1 VPGGHSNKYP
11 ACLNTRSLWATL
23 EAFTLADLYTM
34 QTLFVNSQLVSDSF
48 LFSYSLLASTE
59 FIDCADKQLTEQFI
73 KQTGIKP
80 GKNVSISLSS
90 HDIGGHLYGSYLIPN
105 TNTLGRKLCVNLY
118 VNHNWNPITI
128 YWRSKSHRDYKLHEK
143 DIDCNDIVF
152 WFERLDTDLYL
163 KQLFP
168 KQKLPFKTDKL
179 SFELEALRLNMDASL
194 TLVRTPDSKKDTQE
208 VIDEISQ
215 FINEFNED
223 SAMNDR
229 KDGVVHNFHVVVEG
243 EQIKLEMDLG
253 SAGIEFYK
261 GLLKKLSTMNCFS
274 KVSIG

>member
-1 VPGGHSNKYP
+1 
-11 ACLNTRSLWATL
+11 
-23 EAFTLADLYTM
+23 
-34 QTLFVNSQLVSDSF
+34 
-48 LFSYSLLASTE
+48 
-59 FIDCADKQLTEQFI
+59 
-73 KQTGIKP
+73 
-80 GKNVSISLSS
+80 
-90 HDIGGHLYGSYLIPN
+90 
-105 TNTLGRKLCVNLY
+105 
-118 VNHNWNPITI
+118 
-128 YWRSKSHRDYKLHEK
+128 
-143 DIDCNDIVF
+143 
-152 WFERLDTDLYL
+152 
-163 KQLFP
+163 
-168 KQKLPFKTDKL
+168 
-179 SFELEALRLNMDASL
+179 L

-261 GLLKKLSTMNCFS
+261 RLLKKLSTMNCFS